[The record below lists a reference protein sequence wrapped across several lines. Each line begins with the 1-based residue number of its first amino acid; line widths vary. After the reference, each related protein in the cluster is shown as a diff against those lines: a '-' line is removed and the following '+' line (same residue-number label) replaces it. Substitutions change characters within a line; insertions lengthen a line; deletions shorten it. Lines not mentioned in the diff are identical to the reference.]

1 MLPKKGRQ
9 MGGGGGG
16 GGGGMVGVAGGDQI
30 EVPGARRA
38 IVSRKAAAAHEALGT
53 ATDERGLGKTAAR
66 SACPFASSLQKDWPV
81 VSLSPRPFWKLPLP

>member
-30 EVPGARRA
+30 EDPDARRA

-53 ATDERGLGKTAAR
+53 ATVERGLGRTAAR
-66 SACPFASSLQKDWPV
+66 SACPFASSLQNDLPII
-81 VSLSPRPFWKLPLP
+81 SLSPRPFWKAPRP